1 MPSTG
6 KSPIRKVTDV
16 VNVIAATGLDVT
28 HAGDTC
34 ALHLY
39 TRSGIVRV
47 VLSVAE
53 FVLKARAPVDANGNP
68 FPAIGPARRQEL
80 IEGELSGATPPP
92 ETDRRHAKGHY
103 PRCDLAWQ
111 LLCAKPELTIRQ
123 AADRVGAD
131 FDTFAYFVQ
140 HFHRGEL
147 RAMRIAAG
155 LPARSAKGAA

>member
-6 KSPIRKVTDV
+6 KSPIRKVTDL

-28 HAGDTC
+28 HAGDQC
-34 ALHLY
+34 AVHVY
-39 TRSGIVRV
+39 TRTGIVRILV
-47 VLSVAE
+47 PLAE
-53 FVLKARAPVDANGNP
+53 FVLKARAERDANGNP

-80 IEGELSGATPPP
+80 IERELSSDAPPP
-92 ETDRRHAKGHY
+92 EPTRRTHGSY
-103 PRCDLAWQ
+103 PKCDLAWQ
-111 LLCAKPELTIRQ
+111 LLCAKPELTIRE
-123 AADRVGAD
+123 AAERVGAV

-155 LPARSAKGAA
+155 LPARSPKGAR

>member
-6 KSPIRKVTDV
+6 KSPIRKVTDL

-28 HAGDTC
+28 HAGDQC
-34 ALHLY
+34 AVHVY
-39 TRSGIVRV
+39 TRTGIVRI
-47 VLSVAE
+47 LIPLAE

-80 IEGELSGATPPP
+80 IEGELNGDTLPP
-92 ETDRRHAKGHY
+92 ETNRRHAIGHY

-123 AADRVGAD
+123 AAGRVGAD

-155 LPARSAKGAA
+155 LPARSPRGAA